1 MNGRS
6 TRALPTLLVLMLS
19 VSALASPAPIQ
30 VDLHPPAGADRQEPW
45 TGWLETAFGA
55 VLTVSPDYPVER
67 LAVRL
72 QAVDAGDEAIVFGR
86 VRRSAVPALEFY
98 VDPHA
103 DLDALNADWRGFHEA
118 AHLLIPFPGNRDIWF
133 TEGLASYYQYLL
145 QARAGVIGEQQ
156 AWTALVLGL
165 ERGLT
170 DPAGTGRSLRSLSP
184 RMWRLNA
191 FKRVYWT
198 GAAFFLNVDVRLRH
212 ESGGR
217 HSLDSTL
224 AAFHRCCMDR
234 RSDWDARSLIQQ
246 LGELS
251 VPAIWR
257 QEYQRV
263 IDAPAV
269 PQTQR
274 AFERLGI
281 TFDGQDV
288 GFDPDRRATALRQ
301 AIAAPASAGAGSL
314 IVVRPPPGP
323 QPSAPGE

>member
-1 MNGRS
+1 M
-6 TRALPTLLVLMLS
+6 TRILAAFLMTLAAA
-19 VSALASPAPIQ
+19 SAAASPAPIE
-30 VDLHPPAGADRQEPW
+30 VELHPPAGAHGHEPW
-45 TGWLETAFGA
+45 TGWLATALAA
-55 VLTVSPDYPVER
+55 VRTVSPAYPVER

-72 QAVDAGDEAIVFGR
+72 QAVDAGGDAIAFGR
-86 VRRSAVPALEFY
+86 VRRSAIPALEFH

-145 QARAGVIGEQQ
+145 QARAGVIGEDQ
-156 AWTALVLGL
+156 AWIDLARGF
-165 ERGLT
+165 ERGRT
-170 DPAGTGRSLRSLSP
+170 DPAGRGRSLRSLSP

-198 GAAFFLNVDVRLRH
+198 GAAFFLNVDVRLRR
-212 ESGGR
+212 ETGGR

-224 AAFHRCCMDR
+224 ATFHRCCMDR

-257 QEYQRV
+257 QEYQRI
-263 IDAPAV
+263 IDVPAV
-269 PQTQR
+269 PETRQ
-274 AFERLGI
+274 AFETLGI
-281 TFDGQDV
+281 RFDGRDV
-288 GFDPDRRATALRQ
+288 DFDADRRSAELRR
-301 AIAAPASAGAGSL
+301 AIAAPANAPAGPPTEPT
-314 IVVRPPPGP
+314 IVVRPAART
-323 QPSAPGE
+323 QPVPGE